1 MSGRPSKSRQE
12 PLGPDE
18 TFSALVTRLIITN
31 QAERA
36 MRDRQKRNMLSIRPD
51 SGSNG
56 VRESLNGADAES
68 QEQRGLG

>member
-31 QAERA
+31 RAERA
-36 MRDRQKRNMLSIRPD
+36 SREKISTTTLSALPETI
-51 SGSNG
+51 GNG
-56 VRESLNGADAES
+56 RGESLNGSEA
-68 QEQRGLG
+68 